1 MNSSRL
7 SEKRDWGI
15 AGPWGPRRE
24 GSWLRIF
31 STMLSLAPV
40 GDNSGRALGAHGEI
54 RKPHKSLDR
63 HRRTSGDE
71 CGPEACQEEG
81 RGCRERVCMGTTT
94 KKKRR
99 LVPPL
104 QAPKPYGA
112 GEGVALLKWR
122 FRGLAFRLQP
132 ELEAKAGEGGLPRE
146 KGRWREGGGG
156 VGERRERME
165 GRGTAVAGLSMAAG

>member
-1 MNSSRL
+1 VQGTR
-7 SEKRDWGI
+7 
-15 AGPWGPRRE
+15 
-24 GSWLRIF
+24 
-31 STMLSLAPV
+31 V
-40 GDNSGRALGAHGEI
+40 HG
-54 RKPHKSLDR
+54 H
-63 HRRTSGDE
+63 HN
-71 CGPEACQEEG
+71 
-81 RGCRERVCMGTTT
+81 

-146 KGRWREGGGG
+146 KGRWRERGGGG
-156 VGERRERME
+156 GGEKPQIINP
-165 GRGTAVAGLSMAAG
+165 GLSCQHALLARLPAILPVYQADGRT

>member
-156 VGERRERME
+156 GW
-165 GRGTAVAGLSMAAG
+165 

>member
-1 MNSSRL
+1 MQGTR
-7 SEKRDWGI
+7 
-15 AGPWGPRRE
+15 
-24 GSWLRIF
+24 
-31 STMLSLAPV
+31 V
-40 GDNSGRALGAHGEI
+40 HG
-54 RKPHKSLDR
+54 H
-63 HRRTSGDE
+63 HN
-71 CGPEACQEEG
+71 
-81 RGCRERVCMGTTT
+81 

-146 KGRWREGGGG
+146 KGRWRERGGGG
-156 VGERRERME
+156 PLFQETRKV
-165 GRGTAVAGLSMAAG
+165 ACFSSAGLPETGPSPSPSQIFAHSKSHD